1 MLSERGQVIEARG
14 VPAVTVAGT
23 GPPQVLT
30 RLIVLGWVAGLG
42 RVRRLAQRYLLN
54 GDATWGGVPAGA
66 HRIGLLFCWSSVTT
80 TNRAET
86 FRAVVN
92 RDDPGYPQPMSYNDH
107 QIEITDPDDLLA
119 DRGVAHELRFTTRL
133 GGNSSSTEVIHLTE
147 TDLDQLAYAVAA
159 RRLDQRRKSG
169 AAWPAGKTS

>member
-1 MLSERGQVIEARG
+1 
-14 VPAVTVAGT
+14 
-23 GPPQVLT
+23 
-30 RLIVLGWVAGLG
+30 
-42 RVRRLAQRYLLN
+42 
-54 GDATWGGVPAGA
+54 
-66 HRIGLLFCWSSVTT
+66 
-80 TNRAET
+80 
-86 FRAVVN
+86 
-92 RDDPGYPQPMSYNDH
+92 MSYNDH